1 MARREEEIR
10 AVERRGWKK
19 SSNPV
24 MSQMNSLIAGEW
36 ELLCNFRNCSR
47 CRQDSEGGGPARE
60 AREPPSAAG
69 VGKGAI
75 SPPEALPRPRVWG
88 GKYSRDVPT
97 RYGTE
102 RSSTTHKT
110 NALFFCRHQS
120 RDLSFYWAS
129 GITHHTRN
137 EEDIAIDTTDF
148 KLNSHQYTP

>member
-60 AREPPSAAG
+60 AREPPLAAG

-75 SPPEALPRPRVWG
+75 SPPEALPRPRV
-88 GKYSRDVPT
+88 
-97 RYGTE
+97 
-102 RSSTTHKT
+102 
-110 NALFFCRHQS
+110 
-120 RDLSFYWAS
+120 
-129 GITHHTRN
+129 RN
-137 EEDIAIDTTDF
+137 FHMYEFGVWTIINYNQVRLRRT
-148 KLNSHQYTP
+148 